1 MIVNDKN
8 IPSRPAPAST
18 RGIAGWLRENL
29 FSTPG
34 NSVLTFMGL
43 AFLVWA
49 IPPIFQWAVLQAD
62 FIGVNKEACT
72 SEGACWVFVSAR
84 FQQFMYGFYPDT
96 ELWRVNIFFAQMTAV
111 LVWVLWDKMPRRTW
125 GGVWFL
131 TGFPLTSF
139 ILLHGGF
146 LGLETVETHK
156 WGGLMLTL
164 VLSLVG
170 MVIALPIGILLALGR
185 RSDMPAVSSFCTV
198 FIEIWR
204 GVPLITILFMASV
217 MLPLFI
223 PGDIEL
229 DKLARAMI
237 GISLF
242 EAALIAEVIR
252 GGLQA
257 MPKGQY
263 EAADA
268 MGLSYWQGM
277 RLIIMPQVLKISIPG
292 IVNTFVQLFKDTSL
306 VLIIGLFDLLAVM
319 QAGITDVN
327 WPNISIEAF
336 VFTGFVF
343 WAFCFGMSRYSV
355 ALERKLDTG
364 HKS

>member
-1 MIVNDKN
+1 MIINNKPL
-8 IPSRPAPAST
+8 PSRPAPSSS
-18 RGIAGWLRENL
+18 RGIMGWMKSNL

-34 NSVLTFMGL
+34 NTVLTL
-43 AFLVWA
+43 TAAAFLAWLL
-49 IPPIFQWAVLQAD
+49 PPIAQWMLLDASFAGSSQAD
-62 FIGVNKEACT
+62 CT
-72 SEGACWVFVSAR
+72 GEGACWVFISTR
-84 FQQFMYGFYPDT
+84 FMQFIYGFYPDD
-96 ELWRVNIFFAQMTAV
+96 ELWRVNLFFAHMTAV
-111 LVWVLWDKMPRRTW
+111 LVWVLWDKMPKRML
-125 GGVWFL
+125 GGIWFL
-131 TGFPLTSF
+131 TGFPITSF
-139 ILLHGGF
+139 VLLHGG

-164 VLSLVG
+164 VLALVG
-170 MVIALPIGILLALGR
+170 MVVALPIGILLALGR
-185 RSDMPAVSSFCTV
+185 RSKMPAISSFCTI

-217 MLPLFI
+217 MLPLFV

-229 DKLARAMI
+229 DKLLRAMI

-242 EAALIAEVIR
+242 QAALIAEVIR

-257 MPKGQY
+257 MPKGQH

-306 VLIIGLFDLLAVM
+306 VLIIGLFDLLAVV
-319 QAGITDVN
+319 QAGITDVHWKN
-327 WPNISIEAF
+327 VAIEGFVFAAF
-336 VFTGFVF
+336 VF
-343 WAFCFGMSRYSV
+343 WLFCFGMSRYSQ

-364 HKS
+364 HKN

>member
-1 MIVNDKN
+1 MIINEKPL
-8 IPSRPAPAST
+8 PSRSAPLSN
-18 RGIAGWLRENL
+18 RGVVGWLKSNL
-29 FSTPG
+29 FSSPS
-34 NSVLTFMGL
+34 NSLLSLIGIAL
-43 AFLVWA
+43 LVWA
-49 IPPIFQWAVLQAD
+49 LPPIIQWVFLEAD
-62 FIGVNKEACT
+62 FIGESKNACT
-72 SEGACWVFVSAR
+72 SEGACWVFISVR
-84 FQQFMYGFYPDT
+84 FQQFIYGFYPDA
-96 ELWRVNIFFAQMTAV
+96 EIWRVNLFFAEMAAV
-111 LVWVLWDKMPRRTW
+111 LVWVLWDKMPKRVW
-125 GGVWFL
+125 GGIWFL

-139 ILLHGGF
+139 FLLYGGF
-146 LGLETVETHK
+146 GLESVDTHK

-170 MVIALPIGILLALGR
+170 MVAALPIGVLLALGR
-185 RSDMPAVSSFCTV
+185 RSDMPVISSFCTI
-198 FIEIWR
+198 FIELWR

-217 MLPLFI
+217 MLPLFV

-229 DKLARAMI
+229 DKLVRAMV

-268 MGLSYWQGM
+268 MGLSYWKGM

-319 QAGITDVN
+319 QAGIADVN
-327 WPNISIEAF
+327 WKNVAIEGF

-343 WAFCFGMSRYSV
+343 WLFCFGMSRYSQ

-364 HKS
+364 HKN

>member
-1 MIVNDKN
+1 MIINADT
-8 IPSRPAPAST
+8 IPSRPAPALS
-18 RGIAGWLRENL
+18 RGVIGWLRANL
-29 FSTPG
+29 FSSPV
-34 NSVLTFMGL
+34 NSVLSL
-43 AFLVWA
+43 AGMALLAWFL
-49 IPPIFQWAVLQAD
+49 PPVIQWVFLEAD
-62 FIGVNKEACT
+62 FIGDNKNAC
-72 SEGACWVFVSAR
+72 SSDGACWVFVSAR
-84 FQQFMYGFYPDT
+84 FQQFLYGFYPDS
-96 ELWRVNIFFAQMTAV
+96 ELWRVNIFFAEMAAV
-111 LVWVLWDKMPRRTW
+111 LIWVLWDKMPKRLW
-125 GGVWFL
+125 GGIWFL

-139 ILLHGGF
+139 FLLCGG
-146 LGLETVETHK
+146 LGLEVVETHK

-170 MVIALPIGILLALGR
+170 MVIALPVGVLLALGR
-185 RSDMPAVSSFCTV
+185 RSDMPAISSFCTV
-198 FIEIWR
+198 FIELWR

-217 MLPLFI
+217 MLPLFV

-229 DKLARAMI
+229 DKLIRAMI

-268 MGLSYWQGM
+268 MGLTYWQGM
-277 RLIIMPQVLKISIPG
+277 RQIIMPQVLKISIPG

-319 QAGITDVN
+319 QAGIADVN
-327 WPNISIEAF
+327 WPNVAIEGF

-343 WAFCFGMSRYSV
+343 WLFCFGISRYSQL
-355 ALERKLDTG
+355 LERKLDTG

>member
-1 MIVNDKN
+1 MIVNDRA
-8 IPSRPAPAST
+8 ISPRPAPASR
-18 RGIAGWLRENL
+18 RGVLGWLRANL
-29 FSTPG
+29 FSSPA
-34 NSVLTFMGL
+34 NSLLSLVGI
-43 AFLVWA
+43 AFLT
-49 IPPIFQWAVLQAD
+49 WAVPPVLQWVVLDAD
-62 FIGVNKEACT
+62 FIGDNKDACT
-72 SEGACWVFVSAR
+72 SGGACWVFVSAR
-84 FQQFMYGFYPDT
+84 LQQFLYGFYPES
-96 ELWRVNIFFAQMTAV
+96 ELWRVNLFFAEMTLV
-111 LVWVLWDKMPRRTW
+111 LAWVLWDRMPKRLW
-125 GGVWFL
+125 GSIWFL
-131 TGFPLTSF
+131 TGFPATSF
-139 ILLHGGF
+139 ILLYGGI
-146 LGLETVETHK
+146 GLDTVETHK

-170 MVIALPIGILLALGR
+170 MVIALPVGILLALGR
-185 RSDMPAVSSFCTV
+185 RSDMSAISSFCTV
-198 FIEIWR
+198 FIELWR

-217 MLPLFI
+217 MLPLFV

-229 DKLARAMI
+229 DKLIRAMI

-319 QAGITDVN
+319 QAGIADVN
-327 WPNISIEAF
+327 WPNVAIEGF

-343 WAFCFGMSRYSV
+343 WLFCFGISRYSQL
-355 ALERKLDTG
+355 LERKLNTG
-364 HKS
+364 HRS

>member
-1 MIVNDKN
+1 MIINEN
-8 IPSRPAPAST
+8 TIPARPAPASS
-18 RGIAGWLRENL
+18 RGIIGWLRANL
-29 FSTPG
+29 FSTPA
-34 NSVLTFMGL
+34 NSVMSLAGL
-43 AFLVWA
+43 AFLAWA
-49 IPPIFQWAVLQAD
+49 IPPLFQWVVLEAD
-62 FIGVNKEACT
+62 FIGTNKDACT

-84 FQQFMYGFYPDT
+84 FQQFMYGFYPDV
-96 ELWRVNIFFAQMTAV
+96 ELWRVNIFFAEMTAV
-111 LVWVLWDKMPRRTW
+111 LVWVLWDKMPKRNW
-125 GGVWFL
+125 GGIWFL
-131 TGFPLTSF
+131 TGFPATSF
-139 ILLHGGF
+139 LLLYGGF
-146 LGLETVETHK
+146 GLEVVETHK

-170 MVIALPIGILLALGR
+170 MVIALPVGVLLALGR
-185 RSDMPAVSSFCTV
+185 RSDMPAISSFCTI
-198 FIEIWR
+198 FIEVWR

-217 MLPLFI
+217 MLPLFV
-223 PGDIEL
+223 PGDIEM
-229 DKLARAMI
+229 DKLVRAMI

-268 MGLSYWQGM
+268 MGLSYWKGM
-277 RLIIMPQVLKISIPG
+277 RLIIMPQVFRISIPG

-343 WAFCFGMSRYSV
+343 WMFCFGMSRYSQ

-364 HKS
+364 HKN